1 MRHIVAC
8 IMVFER
14 KDIDLCQICNLQL
27 IYRDGLPDLAVNSST
42 TWMLPDMDQ
51 EKPASD
57 VVASAAV
64 SAS

>member
-1 MRHIVAC
+1 
-8 IMVFER
+8 MVFER

-27 IYRDGLPDLAVNSST
+27 IYRDGLLDLAVNSST